1 MAPCGRLWQ
10 PVAAVWTPLY
20 IDFSDFGGIL
30 TCWIMIARLM
40 EAEQGLGGCWMMN
53 GRQIGRSS
61 HTLELEE
68 LGGLLLIDLIIVNYC
83 YLRIDRHKS
92 LP

>member
-1 MAPCGRLWQ
+1 M
-10 PVAAVWTPLY
+10 
-20 IDFSDFGGIL
+20 
-30 TCWIMIARLM
+30 MNARLN

-68 LGGLLLIDLIIVNYC
+68 LGGLFEIRSATRNLDTLKMSVCRVQKCAKLSQQNVW
-83 YLRIDRHKS
+83 L
-92 LP
+92 

>member
-1 MAPCGRLWQ
+1 M
-10 PVAAVWTPLY
+10 
-20 IDFSDFGGIL
+20 
-30 TCWIMIARLM
+30 MNARLM

-68 LGGLLLIDLIIVNYC
+68 LGGFVAAVGLGCATCSHMSIALYPQLLAQAKGAILAIYGNV
-83 YLRIDRHKS
+83 
-92 LP
+92 